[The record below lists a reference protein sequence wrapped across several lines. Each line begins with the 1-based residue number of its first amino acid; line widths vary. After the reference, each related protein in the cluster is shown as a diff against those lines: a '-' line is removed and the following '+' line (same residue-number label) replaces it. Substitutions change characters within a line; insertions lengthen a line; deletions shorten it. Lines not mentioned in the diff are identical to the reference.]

1 MRRVLKILGISLLA
15 TVIYIIAS
23 AVIPFSASFQEMN
36 QDADPAG
43 LIYLFIVHVWITS
56 SVFYI
61 GKKST
66 WNKKWLNVSVLT
78 VFIAVYGFMT
88 QIETIF
94 FQDAFEALSKSD
106 GWFIMLTNVI
116 ALLVIIP
123 LTLAGIKRSSSEG
136 KPDIEIKLNFI
147 LPRVALLALIYMLI
161 YFLFGYFVAWQ
172 FADVR
177 EFYTGTP
184 NKDSFLQV
192 MAGNMQDSY
201 IIPFQFIRGL
211 LFSIFSLPIVLMFR
225 NRKREL
231 LISLLLIYATTAIVL
246 IIPNALFPDQV
257 RWAHFLEMTTSM
269 SLFSLITWLVWVKP
283 RPAGP

>member
-1 MRRVLKILGISLLA
+1 MKQALKILGISFLA

-23 AVIPFSASFQEMN
+23 AVLPFSESFQQMN
-36 QDADPAG
+36 QGSDPTD

-56 SVFYI
+56 SVLYI

-66 WNKKWLNVSVLT
+66 WNKKGLSFSILA

-116 ALLVIIP
+116 ALLVIVP
-123 LTLAGIKRSSSEG
+123 LTLAAVKKSSSGG
-136 KPDIEIKLNFI
+136 KPEIEVKLNFI
-147 LPRVALLALIYMLI
+147 LPRVALLAVIYMLI

-177 EFYTGTP
+177 EFYSGTP
-184 NKDSFLQV
+184 DKDSFIGV
-192 MAGNMQDSY
+192 MAGNLEDSF
-201 IIPFQFIRGL
+201 IIPFQFLRGL
-211 LFSIFSLPIVLMFR
+211 LFSIFILPIVFMFR
-225 NRKREL
+225 HRKWEL
-231 LISLLLIYATTAIVL
+231 LISLLLVYATTAIVL
-246 IIPNALFPDQV
+246 IIPNALFPDRV
-257 RWAHFLEMTTSM
+257 RWAHFIEMTTSM
-269 SLFSLITWLVWVKP
+269 TLFSVIAWLVWRK
-283 RPAGP
+283 